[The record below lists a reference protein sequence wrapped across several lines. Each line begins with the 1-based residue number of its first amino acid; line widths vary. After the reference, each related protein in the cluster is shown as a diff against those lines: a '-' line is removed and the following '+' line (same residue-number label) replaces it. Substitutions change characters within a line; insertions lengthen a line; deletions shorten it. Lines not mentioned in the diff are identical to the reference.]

1 MSDLPAAPARTRPA
15 SDAGRDRDHVPHALV
30 VAAAWSWRA
39 IVVAV
44 AVAGVVFALRV
55 VSSVVVPLAVAVLL
69 SALLMPAVRFL
80 TARTP
85 VRQGPASLV
94 VLLGALVLVVALL
107 GVAGTQIATGATDLL
122 DSAQQGVDQVL
133 HWLRVGPLHL
143 SNNQLDQYVARA
155 RAQFSSGSS
164 SWTSGLLSAGATAGH
179 FVAGFFI
186 CLIGT
191 YFFLAQGQSI
201 WRFFVRMLPTGA
213 QEPTFQAFR
222 RGWVSLGHYA
232 RTQVL
237 VAAVDAVGIGIG
249 ALVLRLPF
257 VLPLTVLVFLSS
269 FVPIVGAIF
278 SGAVAVLIALVDKGP
293 VSALV
298 MLLIVL
304 AVQQIETHVLQPF
317 LMGRAVALHPLA
329 VIAAVASGSFLLGI
343 VGALFAVPVLA
354 LANSVVRY
362 YGGDDTV
369 PTLGTEPMHPLDDEP
384 PDAQVDEEHRA
395 ERVEQAD
402 LEATPGREDPGPDP
416 HDPGN
421 PTVPGER

>member
-1 MSDLPAAPARTRPA
+1 
-15 SDAGRDRDHVPHALV
+15 
-30 VAAAWSWRA
+30 
-39 IVVAV
+39 
-44 AVAGVVFALRV
+44 
-55 VSSVVVPLAVAVLL
+55 
-69 SALLMPAVRFL
+69 
-80 TARTP
+80 
-85 VRQGPASLV
+85 
-94 VLLGALVLVVALL
+94 
-107 GVAGTQIATGATDLL
+107 
-122 DSAQQGVDQVL
+122 
-133 HWLRVGPLHL
+133 
-143 SNNQLDQYVARA
+143 
-155 RAQFSSGSS
+155 
-164 SWTSGLLSAGATAGH
+164 
-179 FVAGFFI
+179 
-186 CLIGT
+186 
-191 YFFLAQGQSI
+191 
-201 WRFFVRMLPTGA
+201 
-213 QEPTFQAFR
+213 
-222 RGWVSLGHYA
+222 
-232 RTQVL
+232 VL

-384 PDAQVDEEHRA
+384 PGAQADEEHRA

-402 LEATPGREDPGPDP
+402 RVTAPDREDPGPDP

-421 PTVPGER
+421 PTVPDEG